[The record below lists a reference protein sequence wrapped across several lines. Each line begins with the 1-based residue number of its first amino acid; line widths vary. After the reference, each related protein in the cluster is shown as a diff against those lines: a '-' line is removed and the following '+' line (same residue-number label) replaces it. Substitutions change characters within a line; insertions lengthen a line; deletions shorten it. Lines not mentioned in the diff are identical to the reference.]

1 MKTIK
6 HLILMAG
13 ILFPLTTT
21 AQSIGFEQQDYK
33 SIGVYDTWEHSPFRT
48 GKLQGNVG
56 IIANPHTETD
66 EILGV
71 APNPSAKVLAF
82 QRSRFASNTFGAR
95 IDLQQPLKLTPTLQY
110 VHVMLHKPVAG
121 RVMLIG
127 LGKRVE
133 RNDQSKE
140 TEQFWVLSTNKVEPD
155 QWVDAVFP
163 IKGAEG
169 VDVHSLVVVPDN
181 ESPHMLTEDFAVY
194 IDCIEVNDKATTQT
208 QREDYPLNID
218 KEAHY
223 SRIDRGLLSI
233 LLNGKEATVAGSI
246 TKQTPVYSSIDQV
259 DFIAKAGETLQP
271 AFKYNGNWMHGYV
284 YLDYGRDGRF
294 DTNLAADGKPV
305 QGSDVVAYAFYSQNL
320 NDDSQ
325 GFNSLGQAISGN
337 DRNVLN
343 PPAFTLPAD
352 MQPGFYRM
360 RYKVDWNCIDAGGN
374 ISTSNNI
381 INNGG
386 AIVDIRLNVHR
397 DQVRITNAQRNGE
410 VFDVEGNFLN
420 KDVPFGKPVTIKMRP
435 ENGFTY
441 KGIRVRHGYNLQ
453 GDSLIHGV
461 AQYRDVIVKK
471 SSFDENDSYTLPA
484 ELIDGDVVVEGLFVS
499 IGSPEANDF
508 YSIAFDKNQP
518 NKHASRRL
526 NAVRL
531 NQQEVNID
539 NPKNVYHDLTQHV
552 FVASAGT
559 QVAPGVN
566 YSGSWMQT
574 LVYVDKNKNG
584 YFNWKQPLDGGQLTA
599 DNELVSFSAATCN
612 GQPYSSDGQHLQSLD
627 RLNAPKFTL
636 PDNLETGH
644 YMMRYKIDWDNVD
657 PEGNTSAGNHIA
669 NNGGAIADVR
679 LFVHH
684 GEQGTVNCS
693 SKNGTVLTLEG
704 QPVDG
709 IKVPYGQSF
718 TVQMKP
724 DKGFKLGSVKV
735 RHGNLAATDSLV
747 NGVAQYVETVL
758 DASACQYGLLDI
770 APGLVDGDLQL
781 QPSFVKMGKNETDED
796 DYVMVFNDEFNQADG
811 TFPDSKRWKPSI
823 RYHAAWN
830 RFVSPDPKVAFIK
843 DGCLVLRCFKNPDK
857 TKDPADMLSGAMETR
872 DLFSFKY
879 GRVDVRMKTTRH
891 AGNFPAAWMMPQPPC
906 AGWPNAGEIDIFETI
921 NMENKAYH
929 TVHSNWTY
937 NLNQRNNPTSSFS
950 GYVDVDNFHVYSLE
964 WNEEELIWYVDGV
977 EKGRYHKSSNDDDLQ
992 KGQWP
997 FNAPF
1002 YLILNQSVGNGQWAS
1017 NPDMDFVYESRVD
1030 YVRVFQ
1036 PKKLTGIDGVISAES
1051 APISKGYYD
1060 LQGRKTDHPM
1070 KGVYIHDGKKIVIK

>member
-6 HLILMAG
+6 HLIIMVG

-71 APNPSAKVLAF
+71 APNSSAKVLAF

-95 IDLQQPLKLTPTLQY
+95 IDLQQPLKLKPSLQY

-181 ESPHMLTEDFAVY
+181 ESSHMLTEDFAVY
-194 IDCIEVNDKATTQT
+194 IDRIEVNDKPITQT

-223 SRIDRGLLSI
+223 TRTDRGLLSI
-233 LLNGKEATVAGSI
+233 SLNGKEATVAGSI

-259 DFIAKAGETLQP
+259 DFIAKAGETLLP
-271 AFKYNGNWMHGYV
+271 AFKYNGTWMHGYV

-305 QGSDVVAYAFYSQNL
+305 QGSDVATYSFYAQNPK
-320 NDDSQ
+320 DDSQ
-325 GFNSLGQAISGN
+325 GFNSIGQAISGD
-337 DRNVLN
+337 DRNVLT

-374 ISTSNNI
+374 ISTSNHI

-386 AIVDIRLNVHR
+386 AIADIRLNVHR
-397 DQVRITNAQRNGE
+397 DQVRITNAQRNGD
-410 VFDVEGNFLN
+410 VLDVEGNFLD
-420 KDVPFGKPVTIKMRP
+420 KQVPFGKPVTIKMRP

-499 IGSPEANDF
+499 IDSPEANDF
-508 YSIAFDKNQP
+508 YSIGFDKNQP

-526 NAVRL
+526 NAVHL
-531 NQQEVNID
+531 NQQEANIE
-539 NPKNVYHDLTQHV
+539 NPKNMYHNLPHRIL
-552 FVASAGT
+552 VASA
-559 QVAPGVN
+559 
-566 YSGSWMQT
+566 
-574 LVYVDKNKNG
+574 
-584 YFNWKQPLDGGQLTA
+584 
-599 DNELVSFSAATCN
+599 
-612 GQPYSSDGQHLQSLD
+612 
-627 RLNAPKFTL
+627 
-636 PDNLETGH
+636 
-644 YMMRYKIDWDNVD
+644 
-657 PEGNTSAGNHIA
+657 
-669 NNGGAIADVR
+669 
-679 LFVHH
+679 
-684 GEQGTVNCS
+684 
-693 SKNGTVLTLEG
+693 
-704 QPVDG
+704 
-709 IKVPYGQSF
+709 
-718 TVQMKP
+718 
-724 DKGFKLGSVKV
+724 
-735 RHGNLAATDSLV
+735 
-747 NGVAQYVETVL
+747 
-758 DASACQYGLLDI
+758 DI
-770 APGLVDGDLQL
+770 Q
-781 QPSFVKMGKNETDED
+781 
-796 DYVMVFNDEFNQADG
+796 
-811 TFPDSKRWKPSI
+811 I
-823 RYHAAWN
+823 
-830 RFVSPDPKVAFIK
+830 SPD
-843 DGCLVLRCFKNPDK
+843 C
-857 TKDPADMLSGAMETR
+857 
-872 DLFSFKY
+872 
-879 GRVDVRMKTTRH
+879 
-891 AGNFPAAWMMPQPPC
+891 
-906 AGWPNAGEIDIFETI
+906 
-921 NMENKAYH
+921 
-929 TVHSNWTY
+929 
-937 NLNQRNNPTSSFS
+937 
-950 GYVDVDNFHVYSLE
+950 
-964 WNEEELIWYVDGV
+964 
-977 EKGRYHKSSNDDDLQ
+977 
-992 KGQWP
+992 
-997 FNAPF
+997 
-1002 YLILNQSVGNGQWAS
+1002 
-1017 NPDMDFVYESRVD
+1017 
-1030 YVRVFQ
+1030 
-1036 PKKLTGIDGVISAES
+1036 
-1051 APISKGYYD
+1051 
-1060 LQGRKTDHPM
+1060 
-1070 KGVYIHDGKKIVIK
+1070 

>member
-56 IIANPHTETD
+56 IIDNPHTETD

-95 IDLQQPLKLTPTLQY
+95 IDLQQPLKLKPTLQY

-127 LGKRVE
+127 LGKRIE

-194 IDCIEVNDKATTQT
+194 IDCIEVNDKPTTQT

-223 SRIDRGLLSI
+223 TRTDRGLLSI
-233 LLNGKEATVAGSI
+233 SLNGKEATVAGSI

-271 AFKYNGNWMHGYV
+271 AFKYNGTWMHGYV

-305 QGSDVVAYAFYSQNL
+305 QGSDVVAYSFYAQNP

-374 ISTSNNI
+374 IASSNSI
-381 INNGG
+381 IKNGG
-386 AIVDIRLNVHR
+386 AIADIRLNVHR
-397 DQVRITNAQRNGE
+397 DQVRITNAQRNGD
-410 VFDVEGNFLN
+410 VLDVEGHFLD
-420 KDVPFGKPVTIKMRP
+420 KQVPFGKPVTIKMRP

-508 YSIAFDKNQP
+508 YSIGFDKNQP

-526 NAVRL
+526 NAVLL

-584 YFNWKQPLDGGQLTA
+584 YFNWKQPLDGGQLT
-599 DNELVSFSAATCN
+599 F
-612 GQPYSSDGQHLQSLD
+612 
-627 RLNAPKFTL
+627 
-636 PDNLETGH
+636 
-644 YMMRYKIDWDNVD
+644 
-657 PEGNTSAGNHIA
+657 
-669 NNGGAIADVR
+669 
-679 LFVHH
+679 
-684 GEQGTVNCS
+684 
-693 SKNGTVLTLEG
+693 EG

-724 DKGFKLGSVKV
+724 EKGFKLGSVKV
-735 RHGNLAATDSLV
+735 RHGNLAATDSLI
-747 NGVAQYVETVL
+747 NGMAQYVET
-758 DASACQYGLLDI
+758 DASE
-770 APGLVDGDLQL
+770 LQ
-781 QPSFVKMGKNETDED
+781 Q
-796 DYVMVFNDEFNQADG
+796 
-811 TFPDSKRWKPSI
+811 
-823 RYHAAWN
+823 
-830 RFVSPDPKVAFIK
+830 
-843 DGCLVLRCFKNPDK
+843 
-857 TKDPADMLSGAMETR
+857 
-872 DLFSFKY
+872 
-879 GRVDVRMKTTRH
+879 
-891 AGNFPAAWMMPQPPC
+891 
-906 AGWPNAGEIDIFETI
+906 
-921 NMENKAYH
+921 
-929 TVHSNWTY
+929 
-937 NLNQRNNPTSSFS
+937 
-950 GYVDVDNFHVYSLE
+950 
-964 WNEEELIWYVDGV
+964 
-977 EKGRYHKSSNDDDLQ
+977 
-992 KGQWP
+992 
-997 FNAPF
+997 
-1002 YLILNQSVGNGQWAS
+1002 
-1017 NPDMDFVYESRVD
+1017 
-1030 YVRVFQ
+1030 
-1036 PKKLTGIDGVISAES
+1036 
-1051 APISKGYYD
+1051 
-1060 LQGRKTDHPM
+1060 
-1070 KGVYIHDGKKIVIK
+1070 GVYLCKGKKVVVR

>member
-6 HLILMAG
+6 HLIIMAG

-48 GKLQGNVG
+48 GKLQGNVRV
-56 IIANPHTETD
+56 IDNPHTETD

-95 IDLQQPLKLTPTLQY
+95 IDLQQPLKLKPSLQY

-194 IDCIEVNDKATTQT
+194 IDCIEVNDKPTTQT

-218 KEAHY
+218 KETHY
-223 SRIDRGLLSI
+223 TRTDRGLLSI
-233 LLNGKEATVAGSI
+233 SLNGKEATVAGSI

-271 AFKYNGNWMHGYV
+271 AFKYNGTWMHGYV

-305 QGSDVVAYAFYSQNL
+305 QGSDVVAYSFYAQNPK
-320 NDDSQ
+320 DDSQ
-325 GFNSLGQAISGN
+325 GFNSLGQAISG
-337 DRNVLN
+337 DKCNVLN

-374 ISTSNNI
+374 IASSNSI
-381 INNGG
+381 IKNGG

-397 DQVRITNAQRNGE
+397 DQVRITNAQRNG
-410 VFDVEGNFLN
+410 DVLDVDGNFLD
-420 KDVPFGKPVTIKMRP
+420 KQIPFGKPVTIKMRP

-453 GDSLIHGV
+453 RDSLIHGV

-471 SSFDENDSYTLPA
+471 SSFDENDCYTLPA

-508 YSIAFDKNQP
+508 YSIGFDKNQP

-526 NAVRL
+526 NAVQL

-559 QVAPGVN
+559 Q
-566 YSGSWMQT
+566 
-574 LVYVDKNKNG
+574 
-584 YFNWKQPLDGGQLTA
+584 
-599 DNELVSFSAATCN
+599 
-612 GQPYSSDGQHLQSLD
+612 
-627 RLNAPKFTL
+627 
-636 PDNLETGH
+636 
-644 YMMRYKIDWDNVD
+644 I
-657 PEGNTSAGNHIA
+657 
-669 NNGGAIADVR
+669 
-679 LFVHH
+679 
-684 GEQGTVNCS
+684 
-693 SKNGTVLTLEG
+693 
-704 QPVDG
+704 
-709 IKVPYGQSF
+709 
-718 TVQMKP
+718 
-724 DKGFKLGSVKV
+724 
-735 RHGNLAATDSLV
+735 
-747 NGVAQYVETVL
+747 
-758 DASACQYGLLDI
+758 
-770 APGLVDGDLQL
+770 
-781 QPSFVKMGKNETDED
+781 
-796 DYVMVFNDEFNQADG
+796 
-811 TFPDSKRWKPSI
+811 
-823 RYHAAWN
+823 
-830 RFVSPDPKVAFIK
+830 SPD
-843 DGCLVLRCFKNPDK
+843 CYLQ
-857 TKDPADMLSGAMETR
+857 
-872 DLFSFKY
+872 
-879 GRVDVRMKTTRH
+879 
-891 AGNFPAAWMMPQPPC
+891 WQ
-906 AGWPNAGEIDIFETI
+906 
-921 NMENKAYH
+921 
-929 TVHSNWTY
+929 
-937 NLNQRNNPTSSFS
+937 LNS
-950 GYVDVDNFHVYSLE
+950 DC
-964 WNEEELIWYVDGV
+964 GV
-977 EKGRYHKSSNDDDLQ
+977 CR
-992 KGQWP
+992 
-997 FNAPF
+997 
-1002 YLILNQSVGNGQWAS
+1002 
-1017 NPDMDFVYESRVD
+1017 
-1030 YVRVFQ
+1030 
-1036 PKKLTGIDGVISAES
+1036 
-1051 APISKGYYD
+1051 
-1060 LQGRKTDHPM
+1060 
-1070 KGVYIHDGKKIVIK
+1070 

>member
-6 HLILMAG
+6 HLIIMAG

-33 SIGVYDTWEHSPFRT
+33 SIVVYDTWEHSPFRT

-56 IIANPHTETD
+56 IIDNPHTETD

-95 IDLQQPLKLTPTLQY
+95 IDLQQPLKLKPTLQY

-127 LGKRVE
+127 LGKRIE

-140 TEQFWVLSTNKVEPD
+140 TELFWVLSTNKVEPD

-169 VDVHSLVVVPDN
+169 VDVHSLVIVPDN

-194 IDCIEVNDKATTQT
+194 IDRIEVNDKPTTQT

-223 SRIDRGLLSI
+223 SRTDRGLLSI
-233 LLNGKEATVAGSI
+233 SLNGKEAMVAGNI
-246 TKQTPVYSSIDQV
+246 TKQTPVYSSIDHV

-271 AFKYNGNWMHGYV
+271 AFKYNGTWMHGYV

-305 QGSDVVAYAFYSQNL
+305 QGSDVVTYSFYAQNP

-325 GFNSLGQAISGN
+325 GFNSIGQAISGN

-374 ISTSNNI
+374 IASSNHI

-386 AIVDIRLNVHR
+386 AIADIRLNVHR
-397 DQVRITNAQRNGE
+397 DQVRITNAQRNGD
-410 VFDVEGNFLN
+410 VLDVEGNFLD

-441 KGIRVRHGYNLQ
+441 KGICVRHGYNLQ
-453 GDSLIHGV
+453 GDSLIHDV

-508 YSIAFDKNQP
+508 YSIGFDKNQP

-531 NQQEVNID
+531 NQQEVNIE

-559 QVAPGVN
+559 QVALGVN
-566 YSGSWMQT
+566 
-574 LVYVDKNKNG
+574 
-584 YFNWKQPLDGGQLTA
+584 
-599 DNELVSFSAATCN
+599 
-612 GQPYSSDGQHLQSLD
+612 
-627 RLNAPKFTL
+627 
-636 PDNLETGH
+636 
-644 YMMRYKIDWDNVD
+644 
-657 PEGNTSAGNHIA
+657 
-669 NNGGAIADVR
+669 
-679 LFVHH
+679 
-684 GEQGTVNCS
+684 
-693 SKNGTVLTLEG
+693 
-704 QPVDG
+704 
-709 IKVPYGQSF
+709 
-718 TVQMKP
+718 
-724 DKGFKLGSVKV
+724 
-735 RHGNLAATDSLV
+735 
-747 NGVAQYVETVL
+747 
-758 DASACQYGLLDI
+758 
-770 APGLVDGDLQL
+770 
-781 QPSFVKMGKNETDED
+781 
-796 DYVMVFNDEFNQADG
+796 
-811 TFPDSKRWKPSI
+811 
-823 RYHAAWN
+823 
-830 RFVSPDPKVAFIK
+830 
-843 DGCLVLRCFKNPDK
+843 
-857 TKDPADMLSGAMETR
+857 
-872 DLFSFKY
+872 
-879 GRVDVRMKTTRH
+879 
-891 AGNFPAAWMMPQPPC
+891 
-906 AGWPNAGEIDIFETI
+906 
-921 NMENKAYH
+921 
-929 TVHSNWTY
+929 
-937 NLNQRNNPTSSFS
+937 
-950 GYVDVDNFHVYSLE
+950 
-964 WNEEELIWYVDGV
+964 
-977 EKGRYHKSSNDDDLQ
+977 
-992 KGQWP
+992 
-997 FNAPF
+997 
-1002 YLILNQSVGNGQWAS
+1002 
-1017 NPDMDFVYESRVD
+1017 
-1030 YVRVFQ
+1030 
-1036 PKKLTGIDGVISAES
+1036 
-1051 APISKGYYD
+1051 
-1060 LQGRKTDHPM
+1060 
-1070 KGVYIHDGKKIVIK
+1070 